1 VAVAAC
7 VLVPRTVLV
16 SRAHTECW
24 DDLAHLRQ
32 GLSLVMRTSVGG
44 DRADPPLGQVLTA
57 LPMVATGCLP
67 PRPENYQPA
76 PDDPPGAAATYA
88 APVYGQKWSPET
100 IRTMLAA
107 WKALLVVPLAALV
120 FHWCRALYGLGG
132 GWLGMAL
139 LLVDPTVAG
148 HVAPLALDLLGA
160 ETIVFACYFAWRY
173 FERPT
178 RGRLVAAGVSAM
190 AAMLTKNT
198 AAIVPAVF
206 AVYAFLH
213 WLRDRRVDAQSAS
226 FRRRFNQFLAG
237 AVVAAAA
244 FWPLT
249 TFDFSRP
256 RDHGPVVSTEYT
268 ENYSFTVDVVNG
280 GLMHRWPGGVYIG
293 SLALA
298 YDKAGV
304 GHPAYL
310 LGHFSRHG
318 WWYYFPVVAAYK
330 VPVGT
335 ALVMLLGLVSLR
347 WRRPGWGET
356 PLIVAVVCWGTF
368 IILSGVNIGFRHF
381 LPVYVPMLMLSARCV
396 VIPRLPRVVPWIG
409 VALAAIHV
417 GSYHPDY
424 LSYVNWPRE
433 KPWLAISDSNIDWG
447 QGLKQVRRWLDD
459 HPEQTAG
466 RTVWLGYFGNPEGR
480 SVPYYLGNRAR
491 ELQET
496 DPAPTSGLLVVSPVW
511 VAGVYG
517 TEQYA
522 FLRPVAPD
530 AVIGHSMLVYDL
542 DRIAADRENE
552 PTPPNNL
559 R

>member
-1 VAVAAC
+1 MAAC

-24 DDLAHLRQ
+24 DDPAHLRQ
-32 GLSLVMRTSVGG
+32 GLSLLMRTNVGG
-44 DRADPPLGQVLTA
+44 DRADPPLGQVLTC

-67 PRPENYQPA
+67 PRPENYRPA
-76 PDDPPGAAATYA
+76 PDDPPGAAPTYA
-88 APVYGQKWSPET
+88 APIYGQKWSPET
-100 IRTMLAA
+100 IRAMLAA
-107 WKALLVVPLAALV
+107 WKALLVVPLAGLV
-120 FHWCRALYGLGG
+120 FHWCRSLYGPRG

-139 LLVDPTVAG
+139 LLVEPTVAG

-160 ETIVFACYFAWRY
+160 EAIVFACYFAWRY

-178 RGRLVAAGVSAM
+178 RGRLIAAGVMAV

-198 AAIVPAVF
+198 AAILPGVIT
-206 AVYAFLH
+206 VYAFLH
-213 WLRDRRVDAQSAS
+213 WLRDRRIDPATAS
-226 FRRRFNQFLAG
+226 LRGRFNQLLAG
-237 AVVAAAA
+237 AVVAAVA

-268 ENYSFTVDVVNG
+268 ESYSFTVDVVNG

-310 LGHFSRHG
+310 RGRVSQHG
-318 WWYYFPVVAAYK
+318 WWYYFPVVATSK
-330 VPVGT
+330 VPMGI
-335 ALVMLLGLVSLR
+335 ALVMLLGVASFIR
-347 WRRPGWGET
+347 RRPTWGET
-356 PLIVAVVCWGTF
+356 PLVVAVICWGMF

-381 LPVYVPMLMLSARCV
+381 LPVYIPLLMLSARCV
-396 VIPRLPRVVPWIG
+396 TVAPFTAATGRSRVLALLPWIG
-409 VALAAIHV
+409 VAVAAVHV

-424 LSYVNWPRE
+424 LSYINWPRAR
-433 KPWLAISDSNIDWG
+433 PWLAVSDSNIDWG
-447 QGLKQVRRWLDD
+447 QGLKQVRRWLGDQ
-459 HPEQTAG
+459 PEQTTG

-496 DPAPTSGLLVVSPVW
+496 DPAPTSGLLVISPVW

-517 TEQYA
+517 TGQYA

-542 DRIAADRENE
+542 DRVAADREK
-552 PTPPNNL
+552 
-559 R
+559 